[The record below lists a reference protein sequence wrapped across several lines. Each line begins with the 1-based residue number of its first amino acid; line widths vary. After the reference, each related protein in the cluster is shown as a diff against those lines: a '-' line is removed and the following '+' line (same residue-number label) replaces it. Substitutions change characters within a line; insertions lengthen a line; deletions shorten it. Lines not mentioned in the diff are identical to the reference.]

1 MGDDPNYTD
10 HGIVVPDDIVEQ
22 LEWHGICVRNA
33 AGLCLLQQSLYEI
46 ERLRAENERLR
57 AAGDALAEQMRLA
70 IDARINEQL
79 LLYGLATLPS
89 EMPRS
94 VVAWK
99 EARRG

>member
-1 MGDDPNYTD
+1 MIQKRITS
-10 HGIVVPDDIVEQ
+10 DIV
-22 LEWHGICVRNA
+22 GR
-33 AGLCLLQQSLYEI
+33 LLALHHPDASDGADEI
-46 ERLRAENERLR
+46 ERLRDLVDDLRRCLVDDQLQIERLR